1 MTSYEAASNPAIAEV
16 KRLMLRKDTIE
27 KEIDQI
33 WATLNSPACQQVGRD
48 GSLLDSEGFPRSDID
63 HYLITSSR
71 QRLTVLENDLK
82 GVMNSLERGL
92 ENLHQIARDTGTITK
107 GQQQQQSRKVEDAA
121 DIGREPMS
129 IPQDRVINSSY
140 PPFACVSEVAPGS
153 PAAEA
158 GLLDGDRIVD
168 FGGAK
173 KLKDLPSRVQAA
185 VSGFYQHLVIDAYQ
199 ASSGSS
205 LSVEIQRPGG
215 DGFRSI
221 ELDLRPR
228 EWSGRGVL
236 GCLVTP
242 L

>member
-1 MTSYEAASNPAIAEV
+1 MTSSEAASNLAIAEV
-16 KRLMLRKDTIE
+16 ERLMLRKDTIE

-107 GQQQQQSRKVEDAA
+107 GHQQQQQSRKAGDEA
-121 DIGREPMS
+121 DIAREPMS

-158 GLLDGDRIVD
+158 GLLDGDRIVH

-185 VSGFYQHLVIDAYQ
+185 